1 MQKHFFIWDNPRDAV
16 IWITL
21 MLLAIGCINV
31 FSASFVEAT
40 DMFGDGYFYLKRY
53 VAFAAVGFA
62 VMLYLG
68 LRGPDYHLWL
78 SKHWLNIIY
87 FSVLFLLIAV
97 DTVGVTTKGAQRW
110 LYIGPFSLQPS
121 ELAKLAVIMVCA
133 GELGKRLKKHLRP
146 ALFDYPATKRW

>member
-31 FSASFVEAT
+31 FS
-40 DMFGDGYFYLKRY
+40 GYFYLKRY
-53 VAFAAVGFA
+53 VAFAAAGFA

-87 FSVLFLLIAV
+87 FSVLFLLIAA
-97 DTVGVTTKGAQRW
+97 DCR
-110 LYIGPFSLQPS
+110 
-121 ELAKLAVIMVCA
+121 
-133 GELGKRLKKHLRP
+133 
-146 ALFDYPATKRW
+146 

>member
-53 VAFAAVGFA
+53 VGGWLCRNAVFGAA
-62 VMLYLG
+62 
-68 LRGPDYHLWL
+68 
-78 SKHWLNIIY
+78 
-87 FSVLFLLIAV
+87 
-97 DTVGVTTKGAQRW
+97 
-110 LYIGPFSLQPS
+110 
-121 ELAKLAVIMVCA
+121 
-133 GELGKRLKKHLRP
+133 RP
-146 ALFDYPATKRW
+146 

>member
-1 MQKHFFIWDNPRDAV
+1 
-16 IWITL
+16 

-87 FSVLFLLIAV
+87 AAVLFLLIAV
-97 DTVGVTTKGAQRW
+97 ELWV
-110 LYIGPFSLQPS
+110 LQPRARS
-121 ELAKLAVIMVCA
+121 A
-133 GELGKRLKKHLRP
+133 GCI
-146 ALFDYPATKRW
+146 

>member
-53 VAFAAVGFA
+53 VAFAAAGFA

-87 FSVLFLLIAV
+87 VAVLFLLIAV
-97 DTVGVTTKGAQRW
+97 
-110 LYIGPFSLQPS
+110 
-121 ELAKLAVIMVCA
+121 ELDGRYNQGRTALAVYRAVQLAAFGA
-133 GELGKRLKKHLRP
+133 GKAGGNYGVRRRAGQAAEKTSAPGIV
-146 ALFDYPATKRW
+146 